1 MEVDCNLRVVSQGRS
16 LKGSIVVRIRH
27 MAVQVAISKKSSLLV
42 PEPLFAT
49 FETYSGVM
57 SESLIAF
64 SVREISLSKYASWC
78 ALPKET

>member
-16 LKGSIVVRIRH
+16 LKGSVVVSVRH
-27 MAVQVAISKKSSLLV
+27 MAVQITISKNCSLLV

-57 SESLIAF
+57 CEILVAF